1 MKSIMITLTNPA
13 DMNLDFFICMM
24 GVAPVVKAGLARP
37 FVGAAVRPNE
47 RTEAAREVFI
57 FITSN
62 YELYESQQMH
72 QTI

>member
-1 MKSIMITLTNPA
+1 
-13 DMNLDFFICMM
+13 
-24 GVAPVVKAGLARP
+24 LARP

>member
-1 MKSIMITLTNPA
+1 
-13 DMNLDFFICMM
+13 
-24 GVAPVVKAGLARP
+24 LARP

-47 RTEAAREVFI
+47 RTKAAREVFI